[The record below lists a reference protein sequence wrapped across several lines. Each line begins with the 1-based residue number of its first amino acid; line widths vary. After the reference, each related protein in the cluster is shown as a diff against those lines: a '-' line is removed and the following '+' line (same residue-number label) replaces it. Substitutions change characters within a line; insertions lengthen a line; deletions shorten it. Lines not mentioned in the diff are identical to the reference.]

1 MPRIITRLRR
11 REAPRQ
17 CFFCAE
23 GKFPSYKEYEVL
35 KNFLTPRGKILA
47 KLRSGICAKHQR
59 ALARAIK
66 RAREV
71 ALL

>member
-11 REAPRQ
+11 REAPRE
-17 CFFCAE
+17 CFFCTE
-23 GKFPSYKEYEVL
+23 DKTPSYKEHEVL

-47 KLRSGICAKHQR
+47 NLRSGVCSKHQR
-59 ALARAIK
+59 VLAREIK